1 MCLLNNEQRML
12 AELIFLP
19 KPTSM
24 RASSRVSWHY
34 RSVESMTKSSTRVS
48 CLADSCCQ
56 HEKQPD
62 KAACQ
67 VEGEASQPFL
77 PTKPR
82 LFPWSQTLNA
92 RSPIS
97 RSRSQHKQDTR
108 ADELLLITGTSHY
121 DSFIRSP
128 SEIPLALGEH
138 GESINLRWT
147 SMAMSRQHSAL

>member
-48 CLADSCCQ
+48 CFADSCCQ

-67 VEGEASQPFL
+67 AEGEASQPFL

-82 LFPWSQTLNA
+82 LFPWSQTLLLSMQA
-92 RSPIS
+92 HRSHDLDLNINKTLV
-97 RSRSQHKQDTR
+97 Q
-108 ADELLLITGTSHY
+108 TSCC
-121 DSFIRSP
+121 
-128 SEIPLALGEH
+128 
-138 GESINLRWT
+138 
-147 SMAMSRQHSAL
+147 

>member
-1 MCLLNNEQRML
+1 MCLLNNEQKML

-24 RASSRVSWHY
+24 RASSSQLLTHITNML
-34 RSVESMTKSSTRVS
+34 ELLS

-108 ADELLLITGTSHY
+108 ADELLLIAGT
-121 DSFIRSP
+121 
-128 SEIPLALGEH
+128 
-138 GESINLRWT
+138 
-147 SMAMSRQHSAL
+147 